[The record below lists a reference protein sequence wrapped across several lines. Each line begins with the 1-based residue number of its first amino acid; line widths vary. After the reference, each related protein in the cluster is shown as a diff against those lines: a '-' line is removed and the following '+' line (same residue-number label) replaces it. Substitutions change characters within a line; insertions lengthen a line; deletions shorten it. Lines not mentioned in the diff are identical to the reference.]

1 MGKSLSS
8 RTLPALFPVPAV
20 VVMGT
25 AFAVILPF
33 FFLGNPSGHDF
44 EFHVLS
50 WMEAVAQWKQGIWF
64 PRWAAWAH
72 WTYGEARFL
81 FYPPVSWNL
90 GALLGAL
97 LPWKMASGVFAWA
110 ALSASGFSMFLL
122 VRTWLERKGA
132 IFAAALYA
140 ANPYYLVI
148 VYWRSALAELLAGC
162 LLPLLLLFVLRALDD
177 RWRAVVP
184 LGVVVGAAWLIN
196 VPSAVMVTYSLA
208 LLCGSVAIQR
218 RRLDMLWYGA
228 AAVGVGVALAGF
240 YLIPAIHEQGW
251 IRVGDAL
258 SQGFRPQDNFL
269 FAHTGD
275 ADHDRFNLLISLVGT
290 TQLIVTALALYF
302 SRRWRQQN
310 RVPWTVLCGWVG
322 ASALLLVPVSI
333 WLWSL
338 PELRFVQFPWRWL
351 LCLNVGFALLA
362 TIAFGSWTRRIVLC
376 VVMLGV
382 VILVWRRVQSPW
394 WDTAADIQEMHD
406 FIEDGDGYEGTD
418 EYVPADA
425 DPEKI
430 NKSAP
435 KVAVVGRGSANI
447 RILAWAPEYKRFT
460 AEVPRPEKL
469 KLRLFN
475 YPAWRVEVNGLP
487 ISAMSQPKTGEIVV
501 PLDTGISE
509 VRVRFVRTWDRVVG
523 GWVSVATVLCL
534 FSWAVYERR
543 WLRQPI

>member
-1 MGKSLSS
+1 MSESLSR
-8 RTLPALFPVPAV
+8 RTTPALFPVPAL

-25 AFAVILPF
+25 AFAVIVPF

-44 EFHVLS
+44 EFHMQS

-81 FYPPVSWNL
+81 FYPPVSWNV
-90 GALLGAL
+90 GAILGAL
-97 LPWKMASGVFAWA
+97 LPWKVASGAFAWGA
-110 ALSASGFSMFLL
+110 MSASGFSMFLL
-122 VRTWLERKGA
+122 ARTWLERRDS
-132 IFAAALYA
+132 IFTAALYA
-140 ANPYYLVI
+140 ANPYSLVI

-162 LLPLLLLFVLRALDD
+162 LLPLLLLFVLRAEED

-184 LGVVVGAAWLIN
+184 LGAVLGAAWLIN

-208 LLCGSVAIQR
+208 LLSAIVAIER
-218 RRLDMLWYGA
+218 RRPDMAWYGA
-228 AAVGVGVALAGF
+228 AALGIGVALAAF
-240 YLIPAIHEQGW
+240 YLTPAVYEQSW

-275 ADHDRFNLLISLVGT
+275 ADHDRFNLLISLVT
-290 TQLIVTALALYF
+290 TALLIATGVAVYF
-302 SRRWRQQN
+302 SRGWRKQN
-310 RVPWTVLCGWVG
+310 RVPWTVLCGWMG
-322 ASALLLVPVSI
+322 ASTLLLLPISI

-351 LCLNVGFALLA
+351 LCLNVGFAFLA
-362 TIAFGSWTRRIVLC
+362 TVAFRSWGRRIALC

-382 VILVWRRVQSPW
+382 IVLVWRGVQPPW

-430 NKSAP
+430 NRNAP
-435 KVAVVGRGSANI
+435 KVAVVGRGTANI

-487 ISAMSQPKTGEIVV
+487 ISAMSLPKTGEIVV

-509 VRVRFVRTWDRVVG
+509 VRVRFVRTWDRAVG
-523 GWVSVATVLCL
+523 GWVSVVTILCL
-534 FSWAVYERR
+534 VGWLAYERG
-543 WLRQPI
+543 WLRSPI